1 MRGRIEKMKEK
12 LERLEVRMKVG
23 NNEGS
28 GIECKEED
36 RGRRDDEVEGWKE
49 RIKKLETK
57 WEEKEKGDRKRKII
71 KRVKEGEKGIE
82 EKVEDILKKVEK

>member
-28 GIECKEED
+28 RIECKEED

-49 RIKKLETK
+49 KIKKLETK
-57 WEEKEKGDRKRKII
+57 WEEKEEGDRKRKII

-82 EKVEDILKKVEK
+82 EKVEDILKKVGE

>member
-36 RGRRDDEVEGWKE
+36 RERRDDEVEGWKE